1 MPPSNLYFIK
11 RHPGLER
18 HECFE
23 GRTGNRDKSIED
35 AQNHKEFDDE
45 LKQLGNSAIKKLIL
59 SGIHFSRIRES
70 DDYIKQ
76 TIIAYVRANYRYT
89 DQNIANENRQIFE
102 ENKNFMSC
110 TTEYTSEYKNEGDSN
125 G

>member
-1 MPPSNLYFIK
+1 MEPDILEIIDIENLRK
-11 RHPGLER
+11 TVGL
-18 HECFE
+18 
-23 GRTGNRDKSIED
+23 TIE
-35 AQNHKEFDDE
+35 EFDDE